1 MATNGTTRVVAA
13 VHAAPVFM
21 DTDATVDQ
29 VIGFIEQA
37 GRDGID
43 LLVFPETFV
52 PGYPYWIECYPPLQQ
67 VAANAEYTHASI
79 EVPGP
84 EISRIQS
91 ACARAGVEIVLGIS
105 ERLAGTGTCFNS
117 QVFVDADG
125 TLLGVHRKLQPTYV
139 ERIVWAQGGGATLSV
154 VDSTSGRVGGL
165 ACWEHTMNLARQAL
179 IEQDE
184 QIHAA
189 AWPALSTMAGFEAVA
204 DAQIEAMMKTHALT
218 AQVFVVCASNYVDR
232 VCLDWMDANLGPQSF
247 VTEGGGWSAVIHP
260 FNSFLGGPQTGA
272 EEKLV
277 TATVDLSDFGVVK
290 AWVDA
295 KGHYARPE
303 VLRLQVDRRSLWPD
317 EAAEPSPQTV
327 RTAIK
332 RFRIPPE
339 AATLPVGG
347 VRPVRQEWDSAAATE
362 LNTAGRQNR
371 D

>member
-1 MATNGTTRVVAA
+1 MSDKSASTRVVAA

-21 DTDATVDQ
+21 DTEATVDK
-29 VIGFIEQA
+29 VIGFVQQA
-37 GRDGID
+37 GQQGID
-43 LLVFPETFV
+43 LLVFPEVFV

-67 VAANAEYTHASI
+67 VAANVQYTRASV

-84 EISRIQS
+84 EIARIQS
-91 ACARAGVEIVLGIS
+91 ACAQAGVEVVLGIS

-117 QVFVDADG
+117 QVFIDADG

-154 VDSTSGRVGGL
+154 FDSSSGRIGGL

-189 AWPALSTMAGFEAVA
+189 AWPALSTMAGFENVA

-218 AQVFVVCASNYVDR
+218 AQVFVITAANPVDQT
-232 VCLDWMDANLGPQSF
+232 CLDWLETNLGPQKL
-247 VTEGGGWSAVIHP
+247 VTAGGGWSSVLHP
-260 FNSFLGGPQTGA
+260 FNSYLAGPHTGA

-277 TATVDLSDFGVVK
+277 TATIDLDDFGFVK
-290 AWVDA
+290 AWLDA

-303 VLRLQVDRRSLWPD
+303 VVRLQVDRRPLWHDEPD
-317 EAAEPSPQTV
+317 EPRPQTIRRSTQRHRV
-327 RTAIK
+327 APPQGITASDG
-332 RFRIPPE
+332 
-339 AATLPVGG
+339 AARLPA
-347 VRPVRQEWDSAAATE
+347 QEWDSAAAE
-362 LNTAGRQNR
+362 LSS
-371 D
+371 